1 VVNASVPHV
10 FYDVIGID
18 KVTRQTLVQVGVLFL
33 YAGCIIESLV
43 FHRATHD
50 IEFYRNLG
58 DWILSLSKNDLLGCN
73 ESQVITTLPTLKK
86 ARP

>member
-1 VVNASVPHV
+1 MVNALVPHV

-43 FHRATHD
+43 FQRATHD
-50 IEFYRNLG
+50 MEFRRNLG
-58 DWILSLSKNDLLGCN
+58 DLLLSLFQK
-73 ESQVITTLPTLKK
+73 
-86 ARP
+86 